1 MFSPRFV
8 EREMEG
14 IRFYCSRA
22 LEELP
27 FLRHGF
33 SMRHG
38 GVSRQDS
45 LNLGYVPW
53 DAAECVEE
61 NRRRFLTALEL
72 KAESLATL
80 SQIHSDRAHILE
92 EKPAQWNR
100 HTQGDALITARRGAA
115 LGIQVADCF
124 PVLVADPVTETVAA
138 IHAGWRGTLA
148 RIASKT
154 VERMVASFGSS
165 AASLLVAIGPGIRSC
180 CFEVGAEVSEAFE
193 KEFPGAKLSH
203 AASVAQ
209 GKYYLDLCR
218 ALEIQLVN
226 AGVQSDQVY
235 DLGAC
240 TRCHQD
246 QFFSYRGE
254 GAESGRML
262 AVIAKL

>member
-1 MFSPRFV
+1 
-8 EREMEG
+8 MEG

-33 SMRHG
+33 STRHG
-38 GVSRQDS
+38 GVSPRDS
-45 LNLGYVPW
+45 LNLGSVPW

-61 NRRRFLTALEL
+61 NRRRFLTALGL

-92 EKPAQWNR
+92 EKPVQWNR
-100 HTQGDALITARRGAA
+100 HTQGDALITGRRGAA

-124 PVLVADPVTETVAA
+124 PLLMADTLTETVAA
-138 IHAGWRGTLA
+138 IHAGWRGTLS

-154 VERMVASFGSS
+154 VERM
-165 AASLLVAIGPGIRSC
+165 AASCGSRAANLLVAIGPGIRSC
-180 CFEVGAEVSEAFE
+180 CFEVGPEVSDAFE
-193 KEFPGAKLSH
+193 KEFPGAKLAH
-203 AASVAQ
+203 AASGAQ
-209 GKYYLDLCR
+209 GKYHVDLCQ
-218 ALEIQLVN
+218 ALGIQLAD
-226 AGVQSDQVY
+226 AGVPSDQVY

-240 TRCHQD
+240 TRCQQD
-246 QFFSYRGE
+246 QFFSFRGE
-254 GAESGRML
+254 GPESGRML